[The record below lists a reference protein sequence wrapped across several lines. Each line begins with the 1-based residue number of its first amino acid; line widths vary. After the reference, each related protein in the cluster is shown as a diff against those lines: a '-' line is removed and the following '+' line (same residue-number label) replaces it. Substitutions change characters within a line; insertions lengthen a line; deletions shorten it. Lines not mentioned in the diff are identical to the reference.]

1 MDPRTHMTLRRSLYI
16 ASSHGNKD
24 SVPYVHGVRGV
35 VGNLN
40 GSEINPLHA
49 SRKSSRKDKS
59 INIEEENRVRHV
71 QCCRKYI
78 LALKSSN
85 VYLEI
90 VMGSNY

>member
-1 MDPRTHMTLRRSLYI
+1 MTLRRSLYI

-24 SVPYVHGVRGV
+24 SSLAVVC

-78 LALKSSN
+78 LALTSSN

>member
-1 MDPRTHMTLRRSLYI
+1 MEVKLI
-16 ASSHGNKD
+16 
-24 SVPYVHGVRGV
+24 PYMQAEKAAV
-35 VGNLN
+35 
-40 GSEINPLHA
+40 
-49 SRKSSRKDKS
+49 RKDKS